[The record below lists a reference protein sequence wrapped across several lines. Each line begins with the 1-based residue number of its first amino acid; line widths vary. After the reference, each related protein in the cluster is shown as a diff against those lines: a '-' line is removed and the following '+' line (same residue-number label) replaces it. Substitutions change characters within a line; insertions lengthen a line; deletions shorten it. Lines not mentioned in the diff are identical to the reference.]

1 MAQQMSVLGID
12 IAKLVFH
19 VVGMDDTGAVVLRK
33 RLPRSELL
41 AFIANVP
48 PLRIGMEA
56 CGSAHDWARCVR
68 EHGHDVRLIAPQFIK
83 AYVEGFNQVVTSMSY
98 TLLYSSLR
106 TDRSMSE
113 REDSDACMSPM
124 PE

>member
-1 MAQQMSVLGID
+1 MDCPDIRFRGRGLEAFVDHAGQVVNGCWRIHAVSV
-12 IAKLVFH
+12 A
-19 VVGMDDTGAVVLRK
+19 
-33 RLPRSELL
+33 LL
-41 AFIANVP
+41 ATK
-48 PLRIGMEA
+48 
-56 CGSAHDWARCVR
+56 S
-68 EHGHDVRLIAPQFIK
+68 
-83 AYVEGFNQVVTSMSY
+83 EGFNQVVTSMSY